1 MMSSQKFELFVKVGI
16 DYEDLAKERSF
27 HILQAIPS

>member
-1 MMSSQKFELFVKVGI
+1 MMNSQKFELFVKVGI
-16 DYEDLAKERSF
+16 DYEDLAKERGF

>member
-16 DYEDLAKERSF
+16 DYEDLAKEKCF
-27 HILQAIPS
+27 HILQALPS